1 MRLCRGILVPA
12 VAGGLAD
19 TRCPVSCVVSVRL
32 ALAPPEVVGPTW
44 PSASPASTRHRPS
57 AEQGNI
63 GDPTGNQTAS
73 SGIWKG

>member
-1 MRLCRGILVPA
+1 MRRFMGILVPT

-19 TRCPVSCVVSVRL
+19 NGCPVSCEVS
-32 ALAPPEVVGPTW
+32 AWQAFAPPQVVGPTW
-44 PSASPASTRHRPS
+44 PSASPAGTRLRLS

-63 GDPTGNQTAS
+63 GDPGGNQTAS